1 MLKAITLALTL
12 VATPLAA
19 EADACSQMGTMAAK
33 IMEVRQIGVAV
44 SKVIEIFDDDAMTAI
59 ILAAYQVPR
68 FSTDEYQQ
76 RAIADFRNEV
86 EVMCY
91 EAK

>member
-19 EADACSQMGTMAAK
+19 GTVDCAQAGIMAGKLMQA
-33 IMEVRQIGVAV
+33 RQVGVPV

-76 RAIADFRNEV
+76 RAVADFRNEV